1 MMKNWIKYLFLIVI
15 ILGPLAYIIFFP
27 ASPANDIL
35 LKWVSS
41 WPVFVLIAIFLF
53 YEEIVKKIRELLK
66 YEGPAGKAEWVGQKD
81 VKEADTT
88 KIEGEIKDLLIKSEE
103 VVKAKEK
110 KIAAVTGEKAGAAG
124 AKEKQPKVDFDIFM
138 KIRFFEVT
146 IRYMFRSQF
155 ELLKHLSNVGSW
167 PKAECYQLFYYQQ
180 YLKKFFGSEKY
191 TFDQYLFWL
200 TDTAMFVEETEVAKK
215 KHLQLTERGKDFLN
229 YCNSQ
234 AYTEFEFKPL

>member
-1 MMKNWIKYLFLIVI
+1 MKNWIKYLFLIVI

-88 KIEGEIKDLLIKSEE
+88 KIEGEIKDLLI
-103 VVKAKEK
+103 
-110 KIAAVTGEKAGAAG
+110 IRPGEN
-124 AKEKQPKVDFDIFM
+124 FSIN
-138 KIRFFEVT
+138 I
-146 IRYMFRSQF
+146 
-155 ELLKHLSNVGSW
+155 
-167 PKAECYQLFYYQQ
+167 
-180 YLKKFFGSEKY
+180 
-191 TFDQYLFWL
+191 
-200 TDTAMFVEETEVAKK
+200 
-215 KHLQLTERGKDFLN
+215 
-229 YCNSQ
+229 
-234 AYTEFEFKPL
+234 FKPLEELWVFQQSFNQ